1 MQFTGIL
8 TQRLMESEL
17 ENIEVLNMYGCSYS
31 SFYIVVPFFFSSVFR
46 FTE

>member
-8 TQRLMESEL
+8 TQGLMESES
-17 ENIEVLNMYGCSYS
+17 ENIEVLNTYGCSYS
-31 SFYIVVPFFFSSVFR
+31 SLLHCCSFFFSSVFR